1 MSPMIFYFLFFSFF
15 SELERSHTLPAINKS
30 LLLLLLPT
38 SSFSSQIRLTSLISS
53 FFYLFLG
60 GDFNLFYYVLS
71 QFTARSCENKSYFT
85 QILLYCTTLRCSEW
99 KSWQSSRPNKPSS
112 RVSYVPSRRR
122 RVSYDRILSV
132 E

>member
-1 MSPMIFYFLFFSFF
+1 MSPMIFYFLFFLFLVNLNALTHYQPSTKA
-15 SELERSHTLPAINKS
+15 SSSSSSST
-30 LLLLLLPT
+30 T
-38 SSFSSQIRLTSLISS
+38 SFSSQIRLTSLISS